1 MKKITLRREVIRQLT
16 PVETR
21 KAAGDLY
28 VVHFS
33 AASCECTQICTF
45 TL

>member
-16 PVETR
+16 PAESR

-28 VVHFS
+28 VYHFS
-33 AASCECTQICTF
+33 AATCECTQICTF
-45 TL
+45 TV